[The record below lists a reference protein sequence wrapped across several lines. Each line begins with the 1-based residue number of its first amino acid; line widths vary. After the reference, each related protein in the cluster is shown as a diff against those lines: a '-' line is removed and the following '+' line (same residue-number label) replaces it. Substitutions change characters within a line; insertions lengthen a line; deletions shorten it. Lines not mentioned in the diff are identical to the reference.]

1 MATQSNR
8 LRVLLAKTNMDHHD
22 RGIRYIARVLRE
34 AGTEVIF
41 IRYRLPEEVVQVAMQ
56 EGVDVIGLSFYGY
69 GAIYDT
75 SVVMSKLKEQQ
86 MEDIPVIAG
95 GIFPEDDAAELRA
108 MGVQAIFG
116 PGTPTGEVIDWLNSQ
131 AVQQLSEK

>member
-1 MATQSNR
+1 MAMRSER

-22 RGIRYIARVLRE
+22 RGARYIARVLRE
-34 AGTEVIF
+34 AGMEVIF

-75 SVVMSKLKEQQ
+75 SVVMRILREQQ

-108 MGVQAIFG
+108 LGVQAIFG
-116 PGTPTGEVIDWLNSQ
+116 PGAPTDEVIGWLRSQ
-131 AVQQLSEK
+131 AGQG